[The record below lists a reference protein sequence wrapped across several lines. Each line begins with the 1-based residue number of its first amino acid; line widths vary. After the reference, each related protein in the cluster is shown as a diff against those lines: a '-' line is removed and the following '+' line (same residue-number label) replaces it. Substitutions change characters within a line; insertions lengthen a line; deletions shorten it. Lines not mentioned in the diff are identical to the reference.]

1 MPRKE
6 VVIGVAAQD
15 VQISGSMTGCHVGA
29 YPLALLI
36 DEGSPRIL
44 FGALISGV
52 SFFDVQ
58 EARMSRVHGCT
69 GATFSYLFFVRTKKR
84 YTPLKGG
91 INS

>member
-6 VVIGVAAQD
+6 IVIGTSAQD
-15 VQISGSMTGCHVGA
+15 VQMSGSMTGCHVGA
-29 YPLALLI
+29 TPLSLLT

-58 EARMSRVHGCT
+58 EARMSQVHGCT
-69 GATFSYLFFVRTKKR
+69 GATLGTSFLDKQKR
-84 YTPLKGG
+84 STSP
-91 INS
+91 